1 VNQINQQTTA
11 FQPTQKGSFMNRRT
25 PTASH
30 EQGFVLALAIFMLA
44 ICTMIGIAAMMTS
57 TTETEIAT
65 NEVIYRQTFYQAEA
79 GAVAAAQA
87 VISDQGQGQGQSEWD
102 DNTPFNTDNSVIIVD
117 GAFLWEG
124 KDSDNASNIW
134 NSWKRYAEA
143 PSGTRNS
150 YKPIDDLMVSGENPT
165 VPFATD
171 IRPDIIIRSQDP
183 PFTIDIDVDKI
194 ASRHIAGS
202 GAEFGSGAEGTGT
215 AAFKIIYNL
224 DCIGGLPGRTLR
236 NTDGTLNQQ
245 TPQTE
250 IVLGY
255 RLVPQ

>member
-1 VNQINQQTTA
+1 
-11 FQPTQKGSFMNRRT
+11 MNRHIR
-25 PTASH
+25 ASSP

-44 ICTMIGIAAMMTS
+44 ICTMVGMAAMMTS
-57 TTETEIAT
+57 TTETDIAA
-65 NEVIYRQTFYQAEA
+65 NEVIYRQTFYQGEA

-87 VISDQGQGQGQSEWD
+87 IISDQGQGQGQSQWD
-102 DNTPFNTDNSVIIVD
+102 DNTPLNADNSVIIVD
-117 GAFLWEG
+117 GNFLWEG
-124 KDSDNASNIW
+124 KDADNASNIW
-134 NSWKRYAEA
+134 NNWRRYTEA
-143 PSGTRNS
+143 PSGTRDS
-150 YKPIDDLMVSGENPT
+150 YKPIDDLMVSGENPI
-165 VPFATD
+165 VPFETD
-171 IRPDIIIRSQDP
+171 TLPDIIIRSQNP
-183 PFTIDIDVDKI
+183 PFNIDIDVDKI

-215 AAFKIIYNL
+215 TAFKVIYNI

-236 NTDGTLNQQ
+236 NTDGSLNQQ